1 MNGDGFALDAR
12 RGRLVERGAFFSL
25 MDKIDDLEELVA
37 VRSTDGGK
45 RALDKRR
52 DKVSPRM
59 RDCLADAV
67 RAGGVIRRSTV
78 AGFWKTAAQE
88 WSTGTVKALAERGLV
103 KPDQG
108 RYLLTEE
115 GRKVAG
121 EVARA

>member
-1 MNGDGFALDAR
+1 MMGDGFRLDER
-12 RGRLVERGAFFSL
+12 RGRLVERGEFCGV
-25 MDKIDDLEELVA
+25 MDVVDDLEVIVA
-37 VRSTDGGK
+37 GPDEGARV
-45 RALDKRR
+45 LDKRR
-52 DKVSPRM
+52 DKLSPRM
-59 RDCLADAV
+59 RDCLADAM

-103 KPDQG
+103 KLDKG

-121 EVARA
+121 EVAARA